1 MRARRESAG
10 PLLRNRHQR
19 RHGRDNVAHYN
30 GKVKCDGLSVS
41 DLKRVKDLGT
51 ENARLKKMYADLS
64 LVHDAL
70 KEMPSK
76 KL

>member
-1 MRARRESAG
+1 
-10 PLLRNRHQR
+10 
-19 RHGRDNVAHYN
+19 
-30 GKVKCDGLSVS
+30 VS